1 MFDIGFW
8 ELCLVGLVS
17 LIVIGP
23 ERLPKAAR
31 IAGFWIGKTRN
42 MVQNVKT
49 EIKEEF
55 QAEELRLNLKEQQ
68 ANLDEF
74 KRLANNI
81 ANSGHSKKL
90 LKEKVI
96 QEVKGNI
103 QDNRKHDGK

>member
-31 IAGFWIGKTRN
+31 IAGFWVGKTRN

-49 EIKEEF
+49 EIRQEL
-55 QAEELRLNLKEQQ
+55 QAEELRQTLKEQQ
-68 ANLDEF
+68 AKLEEFEKLKNHLARPLDSV
-74 KRLANNI
+74 NQ
-81 ANSGHSKKL
+81 
-90 LKEKVI
+90 LKDKVI
-96 QEVKGNI
+96 EEAANVEEKQT
-103 QDNRKHDGK
+103 RS